1 MNASA
6 PMIGTSNIL
15 KTTFILLVSA
25 SSDPVLHCFAAESES
40 AEHDG
45 KIIME
50 EKVTAESH
58 THSHTEEHA
67 HQRRAE
73 AVCSAPVHC
82 ICSVLYLTRGTRDHN
97 S

>member
-1 MNASA
+1 
-6 PMIGTSNIL
+6 MIGTSNVP

-25 SSDPVLHCFAAESES
+25 SSDPVLHCFAAESKS

-58 THSHTEEHA
+58 THTQKSTLTKGE
-67 HQRRAE
+67 QRRCVPLQCTA
-73 AVCSAPVHC
+73 
-82 ICSVLYLTRGTRDHN
+82 SVQCYI
-97 S
+97 